1 MVSWVRWDSVKAP
14 ATIFDGTMGFVGHFR
29 HPIWL
34 VGWKPRLVGNT
45 QSRMLHDAHCDQ
57 PGSFDTALGLHP
69 NDPKD
74 RSSMEALIRAQV
86 LGGKWFV

>member
-1 MVSWVRWDSVKAP
+1 M
-14 ATIFDGTMGFVGHFR
+14 ME
-29 HPIWL
+29 
-34 VGWKPRLVGNT
+34 
-45 QSRMLHDAHCDQ
+45 SRMLHDAHCDQ

-86 LGGKWFV
+86 LGGKWFVYIKKKPCFFFWGGDPREKYDNS

>member
-1 MVSWVRWDSVKAP
+1 M
-14 ATIFDGTMGFVGHFR
+14 ME
-29 HPIWL
+29 
-34 VGWKPRLVGNT
+34 
-45 QSRMLHDAHCDQ
+45 SRMLHDAHCDQ